1 MTEFYFNTTMWF
13 LIVCVFAQALNRVSD
28 SMGTLNHR
36 TLLQYVDATD
46 LAGLKVY
53 LDSRPLPVDD
63 RDEVC
68 SKKWLMKLDFRSYIE
83 LY

>member
-1 MTEFYFNTTMWF
+1 MEYHTLSFDDNTYMF
-13 LIVCVFAQALNRVSD
+13 LPTFVQALNRVSD

-36 TLLQYVDATD
+36 TLLQYVEAND
-46 LAGLKVY
+46 LPGLKVY

-68 SKKWLMKLDFRSYIE
+68 TVYDLFFYYKRFSLP
-83 LY
+83 

>member
-1 MTEFYFNTTMWF
+1 MWF

-68 SKKWLMKLDFRSYIE
+68 SKKWLMTLDFRSYIE